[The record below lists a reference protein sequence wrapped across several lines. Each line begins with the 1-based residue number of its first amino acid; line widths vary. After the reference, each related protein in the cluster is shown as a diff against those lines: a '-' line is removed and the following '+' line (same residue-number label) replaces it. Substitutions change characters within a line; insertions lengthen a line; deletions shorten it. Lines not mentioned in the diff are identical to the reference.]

1 MRKKE
6 ALQLVPLGEQFYQ
19 PRAEMVAPLLL
30 GHFLIHETVEG
41 VVGGII
47 VETEAYGQND
57 PACHAS
63 RGQTARNATMFGKA
77 GLSYVYF
84 IYGCHFC
91 VNAVCCPEGIAE
103 AVLIRAIEPAF
114 GEERMMANRG
124 VKRESLTN
132 GPGKLCSALGITR
145 EANGL
150 DLTDPKSPLRICRNS
165 DQKQFIDEKGPV
177 VATTRIGISKAM
189 DLPHRFY
196 LEKSMDVSRRASSR

>member
-1 MRKKE
+1 MERND
-6 ALQLVPLGEQFYQ
+6 ALKLVPLGEQFYR
-19 PRAEMVAPLLL
+19 PSAEIVAPLLL
-30 GHFLIHETVEG
+30 GHFLIHETAEG

-63 RGQTARNATMFGKA
+63 RGRTARNATMFGKA

-103 AVLIRAIEPAF
+103 AVLIRALEPAF
-114 GEERMMANRG
+114 GLERMLVNRG
-124 VKRESLTN
+124 VKREALTN
-132 GPGKLCSALGITR
+132 GPGKLCSALGIKR

-150 DLTDPKSPLRICRNS
+150 DLTDPTSPLRICRNTS
-165 DQKQFIDEKGPV
+165 QKQFIAEMGPV
-177 VATTRIGISKAM
+177 VSTTRIGITKAM
-189 DLPHRFY
+189 DFPHRFY
-196 LEKSMDVSRRASSR
+196 LERSTAVSRRITSP